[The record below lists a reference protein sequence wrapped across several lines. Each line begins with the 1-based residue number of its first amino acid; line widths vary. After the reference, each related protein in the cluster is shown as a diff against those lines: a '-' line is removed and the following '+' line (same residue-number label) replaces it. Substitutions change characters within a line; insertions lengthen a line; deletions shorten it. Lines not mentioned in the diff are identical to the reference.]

1 MLQTYK
7 TSPESSLE
15 FLLNLLSSANFK
27 HQAPN
32 FNFLFQPLL
41 KMANNG
47 LKQKIEIKS
56 LMFKFAKLGEFGG
69 NSSELTG
76 DVL

>member
-1 MLQTYK
+1 
-7 TSPESSLE
+7 
-15 FLLNLLSSANFK
+15 
-27 HQAPN
+27 
-32 FNFLFQPLL
+32 
-41 KMANNG
+41 MANNG

-76 DVL
+76 DVLWVCSIYTSTSIRASNCTKTSGGYLVSL

>member
-1 MLQTYK
+1 MDLGCWA
-7 TSPESSLE
+7 
-15 FLLNLLSSANFK
+15 FG
-27 HQAPN
+27 